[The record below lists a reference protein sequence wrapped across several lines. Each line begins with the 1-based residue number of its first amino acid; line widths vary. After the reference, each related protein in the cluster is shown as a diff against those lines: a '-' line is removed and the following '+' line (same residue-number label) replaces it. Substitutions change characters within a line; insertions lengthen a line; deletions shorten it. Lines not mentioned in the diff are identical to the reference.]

1 MKNIIYFSFLF
12 VLISSCNNRFNYSE
26 TLYKDG
32 LTFTS
37 NNKLITG
44 IVFENYLNDTLK
56 FEIEYL
62 KGKLNGS
69 FKEYYD
75 NGKLKKMG
83 SFINGERNGQYQGF
97 RQNGLLFV
105 KGFYKNDKPDSLWV
119 VRDIKGSV
127 FKETIYNGNSAK
139 YITYQQGNK
148 VLGTNYTIS
157 GNIDLFEPSSEEI
170 KTRGWVTEW
179 RVRNPVTLHYQY
191 DSIISNKWKRIFEE
205 YKDFFMMRE
214 SNGINGEY
222 NFIDEEFFNVSQN
235 TKFFGDQ
242 YWSGTP
248 WRQKFPY
255 PVLDDKQNHIKWFLQ
270 NGDLFFTSKRYPPD
284 EIIQH
289 FDKERFEKDSLEGV
303 YKNNRGGM
311 YSIFET
317 LHVNEYDEYLPSSEE
332 MELLNDLLE
341 LY

>member
-127 FKETIYNGNSAK
+127 FKETI
-139 YITYQQGNK
+139 
-148 VLGTNYTIS
+148 
-157 GNIDLFEPSSEEI
+157 
-170 KTRGWVTEW
+170 
-179 RVRNPVTLHYQY
+179 
-191 DSIISNKWKRIFEE
+191 
-205 YKDFFMMRE
+205 
-214 SNGINGEY
+214 
-222 NFIDEEFFNVSQN
+222 
-235 TKFFGDQ
+235 
-242 YWSGTP
+242 
-248 WRQKFPY
+248 
-255 PVLDDKQNHIKWFLQ
+255 
-270 NGDLFFTSKRYPPD
+270 
-284 EIIQH
+284 
-289 FDKERFEKDSLEGV
+289 
-303 YKNNRGGM
+303 
-311 YSIFET
+311 
-317 LHVNEYDEYLPSSEE
+317 
-332 MELLNDLLE
+332 
-341 LY
+341 